1 MSNLFGIGYSGL
13 SAAQSGL
20 STASNNIANVNTP
33 GYTRQQLRLEQ
44 SAQSGGQGGVQV
56 GAVERNY
63 QQYVTGQL
71 NAARSKE
78 SALDSHLGQLSQINN
93 LLGDSDAGLAPL
105 MQQFF
110 AGLQTLAGNP
120 DDAAARESL
129 LGDANSMSAQ
139 FQAFSDYLKD
149 MGDSV
154 EGQMDGAVKQV
165 NNYAEQINSLNEQIS
180 LARGR
185 TGTEPNTLLDKRDQ
199 LVSEMGQLINIDVAV
214 QDGNSYNITAAGQ
227 PLVDATGAHS
237 LALVPSAADSTRR
250 VIAYEAPGG
259 TLRELDAKQVSG
271 GTLGGLVAFRDESLE
286 SASLTLDQ
294 LAHAMA
300 GKINEVHKQGTDLAG
315 NAGKDFFETSK
326 PISLNNARNTGTA
339 TLQVAFSDDGM
350 ADVAAS
356 NYRVDYNN
364 GQYSVTRAS
373 DGQRTNFGT
382 DPFSI
387 GGVDVAVDGTPNEG
401 DSFLIKPLD
410 GAAAALGVSI
420 TDPAEIAAA
429 QGGGSG
435 DNRNAQAL
443 ADLQNARTVEGNRSF
458 NSSYAQLV
466 SDIGNRTRTLQV
478 NGEAQQTLT
487 GELENAQQSISGVNL
502 DEERVNLL
510 YYQQMYQANAKV
522 IETAASMFDTLLG
535 IRA

>member
-1 MSNLFGIGYSGL
+1 MSSLFGIGYSGL
-13 SAAQSGL
+13 SAAQSGM

-33 GYTRQQLRLEQ
+33 GYTRQSLRLEQ
-44 SAQSGGQGGVQV
+44 SAQSGGQGGVGV
-56 GAVERNY
+56 GAVQRNY
-63 QQYVTGQL
+63 QQYLSGQL
-71 NAARSKE
+71 NDARSTA

-93 LLGDSDAGLAPL
+93 LLGDGDAGLAPL

-110 AGLQTLAGNP
+110 AGLQTLAGSP

-129 LGDANSMSAQ
+129 LGDANSMAAQ
-139 FQAFSDYLKD
+139 FQTFAGYLDD
-149 MGDSV
+149 MGRSV
-154 EGQMDGAVKQV
+154 ATQMEGAVGQV
-165 NNYAEQINSLNEQIS
+165 NNYAEQIDRLNEQIT

-185 TGTEPNTLLDKRDQ
+185 TGAEPNTLLDKRDQ
-199 LVSEMGQLINIDVAV
+199 LVSELGQLINIDVAI
-214 QDGNSYNITAAGQ
+214 QDGNTYNITAAGQ

-237 LALVPSAADSTRR
+237 LALVRSAGDPTRR

-259 TLRELDAKQVSG
+259 ARRELDASQISG
-271 GTLGGLVAFRDESLE
+271 GSLGGLVAFRDGSLE
-286 SASLTLDQ
+286 SATLSLDQ
-294 LAHAMA
+294 LAHDLAD
-300 GKINEVHKQGTDLAG
+300 KINDVHGQGTDLAG
-315 NAGKDFFETSK
+315 NPGTALFETAR
-326 PISLNNARNTGTA
+326 PISLDNARNTGTA

-350 ADVAAS
+350 ADIAAS
-356 NYRVDYNN
+356 NYRVAYEN
-364 GQYSVTRAS
+364 GQYSVTRVS
-373 DGQRTNFGT
+373 DGQRTRFGS
-382 DPFSI
+382 DSFSI
-387 GGVDVAVDGTPNEG
+387 GGVDIAVEGTPNEG
-401 DSFLIKPLD
+401 DSFLIKPLA
-410 GAAAALGVSI
+410 GAAAALNVSI
-420 TDPAEIAAA
+420 TDPAQIAAA

-443 ADLQNARTVEGNRSF
+443 ADLQNAKTVEGNRSF
-458 NSSYAQLV
+458 NSQYAQLV

-522 IETAASMFDTLLG
+522 IETAASLFDTLLG